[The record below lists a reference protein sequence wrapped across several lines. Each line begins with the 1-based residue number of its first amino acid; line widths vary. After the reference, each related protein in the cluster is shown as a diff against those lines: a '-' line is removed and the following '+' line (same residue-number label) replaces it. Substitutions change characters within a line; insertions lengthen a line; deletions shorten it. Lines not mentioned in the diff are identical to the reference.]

1 MRKLIIKFIVKR
13 SEKSSGKTLTKYE
26 AGKEIYRYR
35 VLFRQFLL
43 DLFLI
48 ALGVASAGLG
58 LKSFLLPSHFI
69 DGGVTGISLLVEH
82 KTGIPLSILLVLINM
97 PFVILGY
104 WQIGKQFFIKSIAA
118 IAGLAIV
125 VALVNYPIVTEDKLL
140 VAIFGGFF
148 LGAGIGLA
156 MRGGAVLD
164 GTEVTAIYVSKRAG
178 LTIGDVILIFNICIF
193 SVAAYLL
200 SLEAALYSILT
211 YMAASKT
218 VTLLI
223 EGIEEY
229 TGVTIISTHY
239 DEVRHMIIDKMGRG
253 VTVYQGKGG
262 YGKKGQ
268 SRSDIEIIYTVI
280 TRLEIARLNTE
291 IAKIDPNAFVITN
304 SIKDTKGGMIKK
316 RPFSH

>member
-1 MRKLIIKFIVKR
+1 MEQDNKARSNYGIGKKKYKR
-13 SEKSSGKTLTKYE
+13 RIL
-26 AGKEIYRYR
+26 
-35 VLFRQFLL
+35 VRQFTGDVLL
-43 DLFLI
+43 LVL
-48 ALGVASAGLG
+48 AVASASFG

-69 DGGVTGISLLVEH
+69 DGGVTGISLLIEH
-82 KTGIPLSILLVLINM
+82 KTGIPLSLLLILINI

-104 WQIGKQFFIKSIAA
+104 WQIGRKFFIKSIIA
-118 IAGLAIV
+118 ITGLAIT
-125 VALVNYPIVTEDKLL
+125 VALVDYPIITDDKLL

-164 GTEVTAIYVSKRAG
+164 GTEVTAIYISKRVG
-178 LTIGDVILIFNICIF
+178 LTIGDVILLFNILIF
-193 SVAAYLL
+193 SAAAYLL
-200 SLEAALYSILT
+200 SVEAALYSILT

-218 VTLLI
+218 VTLII

-229 TGVTIISTHY
+229 TGVTIISHKH
-239 DEVRHMIIDKMGRG
+239 DEIRTMIIDKLGRG

-268 SRSDIEIIYTVI
+268 ARQDIEIIYAVV
-280 TRLEIARLNTE
+280 TRLETARLNTE
-291 IAKIDPNAFVITN
+291 IEKIDPSAFVITN
-304 SIKDTKGGMIKK
+304 SIKDTRGGMIKK

>member
-1 MRKLIIKFIVKR
+1 MEQDRKGH
-13 SEKSSGKTLTKYE
+13 SKYS
-26 AGKEIYRYR
+26 AGKRKYNRRI
-35 VLFRQFLL
+35 VVRQFIGDLILL
-43 DLFLI
+43 
-48 ALGVASAGLG
+48 ALGVASASFG
-58 LKSFLLPSHFI
+58 LKSFLLPAHFI

-82 KTGIPLSILLVLINM
+82 KTGIPLSILLILINI

-104 WQIGKQFFIKSIAA
+104 WQIGRKFFIKSVIA
-118 IAGLAIV
+118 IAGLA
-125 VALVNYPIVTEDKLL
+125 VAVAVIEFPIITEDKLL

-164 GTEVTAIYVSKRAG
+164 GTEVTAIYVSKRVG
-178 LTIGDVILIFNICIF
+178 LTIGDVILLFNILIF
-193 SVAAYLL
+193 SAAAYFL
-200 SLEAALYSILT
+200 SMEAALYSILT

-218 VTLLI
+218 VTLII

-229 TGVTIISTHY
+229 TGVTIISHKH
-239 DEVRHMIIDKMGRG
+239 DEIRTMIIDKLGRG

-268 SRSDIEIIYTVI
+268 QRQDIEIIYAVV
-280 TRLEIARLNTE
+280 TRLETARLNTE
-291 IAKIDPNAFVITN
+291 IEKIDPSAFVITN